1 MNEIAVRRLKSQSLV
16 GSTFRTAAE
25 VVAYF
30 GAMQAQ
36 EYLCALWAVGMRVPD
51 STEAEI
57 RQAVEQREIVRGWPM
72 RGTIHFTAAEDTRWI
87 LELTAPRQLAIYGR
101 RLAELGLDE
110 ATLAQANDTMA
121 QALDMDGRLSRPQLF
136 KALEAAGVSTAGQ
149 RGAYMLYRAVLDRVI
164 CQVGVERNTA
174 YYMPFEAALPDARS
188 LPRDEALAELT
199 RRYFQSHG
207 PATAHDF
214 AWWAGLTVADAKEG
228 IGGAGKALEQETM
241 DGGEYWSAAGAAD
254 TVSDAGPVIRLLPMY
269 DEYLVAYRDRSASV
283 SPAQMG
289 SYGSGNNPVFSWVI
303 LINGQARGIWK
314 RTVKKDTVEIE
325 LMPDVSLSAEERDA
339 LDMEVQR
346 FANFVEKRLRQA

>member
-1 MNEIAVRRLKSQSLV
+1 MNKIAARRLKNQALI
-16 GSTFRTAAE
+16 GSTFQSAAE
-25 VVAYF
+25 VVGHF

-36 EYLCALWAVGMRVPD
+36 EYLCALWAVGMRVPG
-51 STEAEI
+51 STEADI
-57 RQAVEQREIVRGWPM
+57 RQAVEQRKIVRGWPM

-101 RLAELGLDE
+101 RLKELGLDE
-110 ATLAQANDTMA
+110 ATLAQASDTMA
-121 QALDMDGRLSRPQLF
+121 HALDMDGQLSRPQLF

-174 YYMPFEAALPDARS
+174 YYMPFDAALPKAKS
-188 LPRDEALAELT
+188 KPQDEALAELA
-199 RRYFQSHG
+199 RRYFVSHG

-214 AWWAGLTVADAKEG
+214 AWWAGLTVADAKHG
-228 IGGAGKALEQETM
+228 IGGAGKTLERETI
-241 DGGEYWSAAGAAD
+241 DGGEYWSAAGGVDA
-254 TVSDAGPVIRLLPMY
+254 VSNDGPVVRLLPMY

-303 LINGQARGIWK
+303 LIEGQARGTWK
-314 RTVKKDTVEIE
+314 RTVKKDTVEVV
-325 LMPDVSLSAEERDA
+325 LMPDGRLNDTERDA
-339 LDMEVQR
+339 LDAEAR
-346 FANFVEKRLRQA
+346 RYADFVEKSLVL

>member
-1 MNEIAVRRLKSQSLV
+1 MNKIAARRLKSQALV
-16 GSTFRTAAE
+16 GSTFKTAAE
-25 VVAYF
+25 VVGHF

-36 EYLCALWAVGMRVPD
+36 EYLCALWSVGMRMPD
-51 STEAEI
+51 STEADI
-57 RQAVEQREIVRGWPM
+57 RQAVERREIIRGWPM

-121 QALDMDGRLSRPQLF
+121 HALEMDGRLSRPQLF

-174 YYMPFEAALPDARS
+174 YYMLFDAALPKATS
-188 LPRDEALAELT
+188 KPRDEALAELA

-207 PATAHDF
+207 PATVHDF
-214 AWWAGLTVADAKEG
+214 AWWAGLTVAEAKEG
-228 IGGAGKALEQETM
+228 IGLAGTALERKTF
-241 DGGEYWSAAGAAD
+241 DGGEYYSSAGAAD
-254 TVSDAGPVIRLLPMY
+254 SAIDAPLVRLLPMY
-269 DEYLVAYRDRSASV
+269 DEFLVAYKDRSASV

-303 LINGQARGIWK
+303 LINGQARGTWK
-314 RTVKKDTVEIE
+314 RTVKKDTVEVE
-325 LMPDVSLSAEERDA
+325 LTPDGRLSDAERAA
-339 LDMEVQR
+339 LDAEVQR
-346 FANFVEKRLRQA
+346 YADFVEKSLV

>member
-1 MNEIAVRRLKSQSLV
+1 MNEIAARRLKSQALV
-16 GSTFRTAAE
+16 GSTFKTAAE
-25 VVAYF
+25 VVGHF

-36 EYLCALWAVGMRVPD
+36 EYLCALWAVGMRLPD
-51 STEAEI
+51 STEADI
-57 RQAVEQREIVRGWPM
+57 RQAVERREIIRGWPM

-121 QALDMDGRLSRPQLF
+121 HALEMDRRLSRPQLF

-164 CQVGVERNTA
+164 CQVGVERNTG
-174 YYMPFEAALPDARS
+174 YYMPFDAALPEAKS
-188 LPRDEALAELT
+188 KPRDEALAELT
-199 RRYFQSHG
+199 RRYFQSHA
-207 PATAHDF
+207 PATVHDF

-228 IGGAGKALEQETM
+228 IGLAGKALVRETI

-254 TVSDAGPVIRLLPMY
+254 AAIDAPLVRLLPMY
-269 DEYLVAYRDRSASV
+269 DEFLVAYKDRSASV

-303 LINGQARGIWK
+303 LINGQARGTWK
-314 RTVKKDTVEIE
+314 RTVKKDTVEVE
-325 LMPDVSLSAEERDA
+325 LMPDGPMSAEERDA
-339 LDMEVQR
+339 LEAEAQR
-346 FANFVEKRLRQA
+346 YTDFVEKKLA

>member
-1 MNEIAVRRLKSQSLV
+1 MNEIAARRLKTQALI
-16 GSTFRTAAE
+16 GSTFKTAAE
-25 VVAYF
+25 VVGYF

-51 STEAEI
+51 STEADI
-57 RQAVEQREIVRGWPM
+57 RQAVAQREIVRGWPM

-110 ATLAQANDTMA
+110 ATLAQACDTMA
-121 QALDMDGRLSRPQLF
+121 HALEIEGRLSRPQLF

-149 RGAYMLYRAVLDRVI
+149 RGAYILYRAALDRVI
-164 CQVGVERNTA
+164 CQVGVEKNTA
-174 YYMPFEAALPDARS
+174 YYMPFDAAIPEAKSR
-188 LPRDEALAELT
+188 PRDEALAELT

-214 AWWAGLTVADAKEG
+214 AWWAGLTVAEAKDG
-228 IGGAGKALEQETM
+228 IGGAGKALTREM
-241 DGGEYWSAAGAAD
+241 IDGGETWSAAGAAD
-254 TVSDAGPVIRLLPMY
+254 AVNEAGPVVRLLPMY

-303 LINGQARGIWK
+303 LIDGQARGIWK
-314 RTVKKDTVEIE
+314 RTVKKDTVEVE
-325 LMPDVSLSAEERDA
+325 LMPDGPLSAIERDA
-339 LDMEVQR
+339 LDAEAR
-346 FANFVEKRLRQA
+346 RYADFVEKRLA

>member
-1 MNEIAVRRLKSQSLV
+1 MNEIAARRLKHQALV
-16 GSTFRTAAE
+16 GSTFKTAAD
-25 VVAYF
+25 VVGYF

-36 EYLCALWAVGMRVPD
+36 EYLCALWAVGMRIPD
-51 STEAEI
+51 SIEADI
-57 RQAVEQREIVRGWPM
+57 RQAVDQREIVRGWPL

-121 QALDMDGRLSRPQLF
+121 HALDMDGRLSRPQLF

-164 CQVGVERNTA
+164 CQVGVERA
-174 YYMPFEAALPDARS
+174 KADYMLFDAALPDAKS
-188 LPRDEALAELT
+188 KPRDEALGELT

-207 PATAHDF
+207 PATVHDF
-214 AWWAGLTVADAKEG
+214 AWWAGFTVAEAKEG
-228 IGGAGKALEQETM
+228 IGLAGAALERETI
-241 DGGEYWSAAGAAD
+241 DGEEYWSAAGAAE
-254 TVSDAGPVIRLLPMY
+254 TVNEGEPIVRLLPMY

-289 SYGSGNNPVFSWVI
+289 SYGSGNNPIFSWVI
-303 LINGQARGIWK
+303 LLNGRARGTWK
-314 RTVKKDTVEIE
+314 RTVKKDTVEVE
-325 LMPDVSLSAEERDA
+325 LMPDGSLSAKERDA
-339 LDMEVQR
+339 LDAEAR
-346 FANFVEKRLRQA
+346 RYADFVEKKLVL